1 MIHSVRYHVPGQ
13 NVLVPHLLSPLVLVY
28 YVHMQSVESV
38 GHVNLSGIRIA
49 SRLASGWTRIRHFS
63 EIEKK
68 EWGRQKKRHFC
79 SAPALS
85 IHAGYVRSSVIPSIQ
100 IPVAALHMFLS
111 CAVSKTSQERAT

>member
-68 EWGRQKKRHFC
+68 NGVGKRNDIFAVHLHYQFM
-79 SAPALS
+79 PAM
-85 IHAGYVRSSVIPSIQ
+85 YVRW
-100 IPVAALHMFLS
+100 
-111 CAVSKTSQERAT
+111 